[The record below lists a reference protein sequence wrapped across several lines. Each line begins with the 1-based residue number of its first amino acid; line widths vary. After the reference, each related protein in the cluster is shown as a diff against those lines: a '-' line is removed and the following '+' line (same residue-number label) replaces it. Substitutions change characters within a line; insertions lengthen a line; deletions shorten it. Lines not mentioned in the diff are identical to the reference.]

1 MLNRTYDIK
10 IWTPKEDADLIREWN
25 TGKSARLLAAV
36 FNRSRNAVIG
46 RINRLRAKG
55 VRLRTVDAP
64 ARSSLGGRQ
73 AALNKRDHAVIYAP
87 AQKPPTRTR
96 LRAHPLW
103 TPAADVPLAPD
114 AAYRVGLL
122 SARDGQCR
130 WLCSPP
136 GDPGVYCGA
145 PTLHGKS
152 WCSHHAHLVFAP
164 EQPKISQPRTGR
176 R

>member
-1 MLNRTYDIK
+1 MLKTSE
-10 IWTPKEDADLIREWN
+10 PKTWAPEEDADLIREWN

-36 FNRSRNAVIG
+36 FGRSRNAVIG

-64 ARSSLGGRQ
+64 
-73 AALNKRDHAVIYAP
+73 
-87 AQKPPTRTR
+87 PTRTR
-96 LRAHPLW
+96 LRAHPLR

-114 AAYRVGLL
+114 AGYRVGLL

-136 GDPGVYCGA
+136 GDPGIYCGA
-145 PTLHGKS
+145 LTLHGKS
-152 WCSHHAHLVFAP
+152 WCSHHASVVFAP
-164 EQPKISQPRTGR
+164 EQQPKISQPRTGR